1 MEGSFHQGLLATG
14 FHTLGVGI
22 GLGIS
27 VLVLAFEVDFGQDI
41 FFFREIKYQV
51 NVGVEPRGNSVANS
65 VHGLHMRNFYGPN
78 SALIEYA
85 LGVC

>member
-41 FFFREIKYQV
+41 FFR
-51 NVGVEPRGNSVANS
+51 
-65 VHGLHMRNFYGPN
+65 
-78 SALIEYA
+78 
-85 LGVC
+85 